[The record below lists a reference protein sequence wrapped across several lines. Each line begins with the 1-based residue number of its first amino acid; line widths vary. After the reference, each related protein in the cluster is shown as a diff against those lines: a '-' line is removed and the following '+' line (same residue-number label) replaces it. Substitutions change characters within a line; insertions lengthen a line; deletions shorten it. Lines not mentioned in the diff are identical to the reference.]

1 MYGGHTVTI
10 VVLAGGKG
18 ARMGGA
24 KAFRELRGMP
34 LIEWVLGAVEPQS
47 ADIVISAN
55 EDIAAFEALG
65 FPVVQDSIPGY
76 AGPLAGLHAAMRQTQ
91 NAWVASVPCDVPF
104 LPDDT
109 VLRLREAA
117 GEADAAVAV
126 ANGRREPAV
135 AIYRI
140 GVLSR
145 LEAYLAAGN
154 RKVEDWLMLLQAREA
169 VFEDAEDFINFNSLE
184 QLEAANLGETS

>member
-1 MYGGHTVTI
+1 MFGGHTVTI
-10 VVLAGGKG
+10 VVLAGGQG
-18 ARMGGA
+18 VRMGGA

-34 LIEWVLGAVEPQS
+34 LIEWVLGAVEPQG

-65 FPVVQDSIPGY
+65 FPVVQDAIPGH

-104 LPDDT
+104 LPGDA
-109 VLRLREAA
+109 VFRLLEAA
-117 GEADAAVAV
+117 GESDAAVAV
-126 ANGRREPAV
+126 AKGRREPAI

-145 LEAYLAAGN
+145 LEAFLAAGN
-154 RKVEDWLMLLQAREA
+154 RKVEDWLRLLQAREA
-169 VFEDAEDFINFNSLE
+169 VFEDADDFINFNSLE
-184 QLEAANLGETS
+184 QLEVANLGEIP